1 MVVPS
6 GTGGRNHLGGSGG
19 GYPRDMVLG
28 PLRNCNPRTNAIRV
42 LAVQMVHVNNILLV
56 EESATSASG
65 VTTIEMQLNSLAF
78 CVLFECVLAVQE

>member
-6 GTGGRNHLGGSGG
+6 GTGGGNHLGGSGG
-19 GYPRDMVLG
+19 GYPRHMVLG

-65 VTTIEMQLNSLAF
+65 VTIEMQLNSLAF
-78 CVLFECVLAVQE
+78 CVLFECVLAVQA